1 MVIQF
6 SYHMYNKI
14 VFFTKGGEVMNV
26 NYELKALRARKN
38 ISQQEMANLLRM
50 TVSTYNRK
58 ENGVRNF
65 TIDEA
70 KLLAGFFKTSIE
82 QIFFIESVTK

>member
-1 MVIQF
+1 
-6 SYHMYNKI
+6 
-14 VFFTKGGEVMNV
+14 MNV

-38 ISQQEMANLLRM
+38 ISQQQMANSLHM

-82 QIFFIESVTK
+82 QIFFIESVTE